1 MTGASALVKIYDKI
15 TNAFVY
21 TVTVN
26 GKRKTMNRE
35 QLTSLVRN
43 KSAKIRESAYK
54 SLLSKYNDNKGVT
67 GEIYQNIVLN
77 LRDEGI
83 GMRGFSS
90 PITIRNISNNIGDET
105 IKTLLHVCKK
115 NSKIFQKYF
124 RKKAKLLGMKK
135 LRRYDLYAPAA
146 AKIKEKNLKIKC
158 CYVTDQKVEYQD
170 ELVEIIDEGKIIQ
183 KLWERIKKPAAGKK
197 SSIKLERMLT
207 HENTILGIL
216 KLRELTEFVNKNKD
230 YVFESNIRQW
240 MQFKTT
246 VNKGLRDT
254 LQTNPGKFFFYNNG
268 ITIVVSDFTDL
279 GENMIELF
287 APQIVN
293 GAQTSNSILDHSK
306 RTKNMEGSMT
316 VTIIKADDE
325 QEQNNIT
332 KYRNSQNSVRGKDLV
347 SLMDFHKSIKSQ
359 LKNCGYFYEIQAG
372 SFDTKSKSKQLE
384 YSGDTAYNNYLP
396 DNHKKVIVAKDAIQ
410 SLVAGIEQR
419 PTESYSSPSQFLPR
433 GSKYDQIFNDN
444 LKDDYRI
451 ILYPYL
457 VKEFAKKSLK
467 YGKKGGHKTK
477 RYATLF
483 FVAVYFRILH
493 KKILESKGDFKSDI
507 RKLEPIFH
515 SFKLNNRILKIT
527 DVIVTKFLDD
537 TVVDDEIEL
546 ANTKHNF
553 FSQHVWNDSMLRV
566 IDKKIKQEEEEITLL
581 KKIANNLF

>member
-1 MTGASALVKIYDKI
+1 MSQNSSGLLEYIPGSQKLLVEKNSSPPLEGFAENIRDNIHEYAEDSKNEVEKGKKFLQWILTRVFEATEDDAADAIVDGANDLGIDAYLPVDFSD
-15 TNAFVY
+15 N
-21 TVTVN
+21 TVRLFQSKYGTSHSLEAIAKFKEDA
-26 GKRKTMNRE
+26 KR
-35 QLTSLVRN
+35 
-43 KSAKIRESAYK
+43 
-54 SLLSKYNDNKGVT
+54 LLSKDVT
-67 GEIYQNIVLN
+67 K
-77 LRDEGI
+77 
-83 GMRGFSS
+83 MR
-90 PITIRNISNNIGDET
+90 PELAQLVT
-105 IKTLLHVCKK
+105 
-115 NSKIFQKYF
+115 
-124 RKKAKLLGMKK
+124 
-135 LRRYDLYAPAA
+135 
-146 AKIKEKNLKIKC
+146 KIKEKNLKIKC

-170 ELVEIIDEGKIIQ
+170 ELVEIIDEEKIIQ
-183 KLWERIKKPAAGKK
+183 NLWDRIKKPAAGKK
-197 SSIKLERMLT
+197 SSIKLERMLR

-216 KLRELTEFVNKNKD
+216 KLRELTEFVSKNKE

-246 VNKGLRDT
+246 VNKGLRET

-268 ITIVVSDFTDL
+268 ITIVVSDFTEL

-306 RTKNMEGSMT
+306 RTKNMECSMT

-372 SFDTKSKSKQLE
+372 SFDTKSKSKQSE
-384 YSGDTAYNNYLP
+384 YGGDTAYNNYLP

-419 PTESYSSPSQFLPR
+419 PTEAYSSPSQFLPR
-433 GSKYDQIFNDN
+433 GSKYDHIFNDN

-467 YGKKGGHKTK
+467 YGKQGGHKTK

-493 KKILESKGDFKSDI
+493 KKILESKGDFKLDI

-515 SFKLNNRILKIT
+515 SFKLNTRILKIT

-566 IDKKIKQEEEEITLL
+566 IDKKIRQEDEEIMEL
-581 KKIANNLF
+581 KKIANSLF